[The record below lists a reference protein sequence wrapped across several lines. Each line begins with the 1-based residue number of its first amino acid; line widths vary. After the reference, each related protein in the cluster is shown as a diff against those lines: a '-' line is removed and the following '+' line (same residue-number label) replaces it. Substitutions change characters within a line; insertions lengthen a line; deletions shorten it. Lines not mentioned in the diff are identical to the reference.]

1 MANHSERMTPLPS
14 QEEELLEEALSEIYE
29 SYESGVSSQKDIEK
43 LLEKKVRSGVLEN
56 LIDRKLVSISED
68 RIQLTSSGEDIA
80 ESVIRRKRLA
90 ERLLKDVLNV
100 REEYI
105 DPAACQWEHTLSKEV
120 TNSICTLLG
129 HPSHS
134 PLERPIPPGE
144 CCKNASRTTAPVIC
158 SLDNLQRGDEAKVI
172 YLLSK
177 QRPELNRLLSMGLVP
192 GSKISV
198 VQRMPTYVVHVGES
212 QLAFDESIAAG
223 IFVHPL

>member
-1 MANHSERMTPLPS
+1 MTPLPS
-14 QEEELLEEALSEIYE
+14 QEEELVEEVLSAVYE
-29 SYESGVSSQKDIEK
+29 CFESGVSSKEAVEKALDKNVQTGSLAVAKERGLIAIKD
-43 LLEKKVRSGVLEN
+43 
-56 LIDRKLVSISED
+56 DKLVFAHG
-68 RIQLTSSGEDIA
+68 GEDIA
-80 ESVIRRKRLA
+80 ASVIRRKRLA

-129 HPSHS
+129 HPSQS
-134 PLERPIPPGE
+134 PLDRPIPPGE
-144 CCKNASRTTAPVIC
+144 CCKNASRSPAPVIC
-158 SLDNLQRGDEAKVI
+158 SLERLQRGETAKVI

-177 QRPELNRLLSMGLVP
+177 QKPEINRLLSMGLVP
-192 GSKISV
+192 GSKLEIVQRFPTFV
-198 VQRMPTYVVHVGES
+198 VQVGET